1 MRDRLLR
8 TMAEMENVRRRTERE
23 KADTARYAISNFAR
37 DVLTVGDNLRRTIE
51 HVPADAAAQDPALKS
66 FLDGVELTER
76 ELLNVL
82 ERHGVTRI
90 DPVGQ
95 RFDPNCHQAMYEV
108 QNPDVPEGTV
118 VDVMQAGYVIG
129 DRCLRPALVAVA
141 KGGAKQT
148 ARQARPTMDRRK
160 PPMTISRMGP
170 PQGRRE
176 PPRGEPPRGGPS
188 RQGPAQQALTGL
200 RHPPQRQIDA
210 SAFGQEI
217 GCAGKNAVDAVKGK
231 PVLAA
236 QHHDVAG
243 LELEFSRRVAARAAA
258 GDGRWRYRRATPI
271 STGASKSS
279 SSLS

>member
-1 MRDRLLR
+1 MSDEKTDPRPEDQAVRATAQGPDPAAQASVELEALVAENSDMRDRLLR
-8 TMAEMENVRRRTERE
+8 TMAEMENLRRRTERE

-148 ARQARPTMDRRK
+148 ATPNQAGD
-160 PPMTISRMGP
+160 GP
-170 PQGRRE
+170 PKAANDDFPDGAAQGRRE
-176 PPRGEPPRGGPS
+176 PRRGEPPRGGHPG
-188 RQGPAQQALTGL
+188 RGP
-200 RHPPQRQIDA
+200 HN
-210 SAFGQEI
+210 
-217 GCAGKNAVDAVKGK
+217 K
-231 PVLAA
+231 
-236 QHHDVAG
+236 H
-243 LELEFSRRVAARAAA
+243 
-258 GDGRWRYRRATPI
+258 
-271 STGASKSS
+271 
-279 SSLS
+279 

>member
-1 MRDRLLR
+1 MSDEKTDARPEEQAGLANNNAQAPDPAAQASAELTALVAENSDMRDRLLR
-8 TMAEMENVRRRTERE
+8 TMADMENLRRRTERE

-90 DPVGQ
+90 DPIGQ

-141 KGGAKQT
+141 KGATKQT
-148 ARQARPTMDRRK
+148 TPSQQPGD
-160 PPMTISRMGP
+160 GP
-170 PQGRRE
+170 PKAANDDFPGGGPQGGRE
-176 PPRGEPPRGGPS
+176 PTRGEPARGEPQRGEPPRGGHHLG
-188 RQGPAQQALTGL
+188 RGP
-200 RHPPQRQIDA
+200 HN
-210 SAFGQEI
+210 
-217 GCAGKNAVDAVKGK
+217 K
-231 PVLAA
+231 
-236 QHHDVAG
+236 H
-243 LELEFSRRVAARAAA
+243 
-258 GDGRWRYRRATPI
+258 
-271 STGASKSS
+271 
-279 SSLS
+279 

>member
-1 MRDRLLR
+1 MSDEKTDARPNEQAGLANTDAQEPDPMAQASAELTALVAENSDMRDRLLR
-8 TMAEMENVRRRTERE
+8 TMADMENLRRRTERE
-23 KADTARYAISNFAR
+23 KADTSRYAVSNFAR

-118 VDVMQAGYVIG
+118 IDVMQAGYVIG

-148 ARQARPTMDRRK
+148 APSQTGD
-160 PPMTISRMGP
+160 GP
-170 PQGRRE
+170 PKAANDDFPGSGPQAGQE
-176 PPRGEPPRGGPS
+176 PLRGEPARGEPHRGGPPRGGHPG
-188 RQGPAQQALTGL
+188 RGP
-200 RHPPQRQIDA
+200 HN
-210 SAFGQEI
+210 
-217 GCAGKNAVDAVKGK
+217 K
-231 PVLAA
+231 
-236 QHHDVAG
+236 H
-243 LELEFSRRVAARAAA
+243 
-258 GDGRWRYRRATPI
+258 
-271 STGASKSS
+271 
-279 SSLS
+279 

>member
-1 MRDRLLR
+1 MSDEKTDSRPEDQAGLANKDAQVPDPAAQASAELTALVAENSDMRDRLLR
-8 TMAEMENVRRRTERE
+8 TMADMENLRRRTERE
-23 KADTARYAISNFAR
+23 KADTSRYAISNFAR

-148 ARQARPTMDRRK
+148 APSEQPGD
-160 PPMTISRMGP
+160 GP
-170 PQGRRE
+170 PKAANDDFPGGGPQGGRE
-176 PPRGEPPRGGPS
+176 PPRGEPPRGESHLGGHPRGP
-188 RQGPAQQALTGL
+188 
-200 RHPPQRQIDA
+200 HN
-210 SAFGQEI
+210 
-217 GCAGKNAVDAVKGK
+217 K
-231 PVLAA
+231 
-236 QHHDVAG
+236 H
-243 LELEFSRRVAARAAA
+243 
-258 GDGRWRYRRATPI
+258 
-271 STGASKSS
+271 
-279 SSLS
+279 